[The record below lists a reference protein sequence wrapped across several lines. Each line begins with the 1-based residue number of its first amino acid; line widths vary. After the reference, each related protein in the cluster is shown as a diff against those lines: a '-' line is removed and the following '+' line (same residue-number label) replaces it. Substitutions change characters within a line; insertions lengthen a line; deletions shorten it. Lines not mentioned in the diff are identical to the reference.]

1 MRSPS
6 PAGRSSTVTAAARY
20 TTCARAAS
28 TKCFANA
35 RDASHYGLPEVVL
48 DGVVEEAHPPF
59 KLVHTL
65 RFLFTDANKAEGF
78 TRITWEIAPTQS
90 GFCRLTV
97 IHEVEGAPMMAAA
110 TDSQFNEQGAGGWT
124 WVISDLKSLLE
135 TGKPLA
141 AAEVGGSR
149 REFCGSA
156 RRRIGAP
163 PAAVC
168 MKSGLGKR
176 ERF

>member
-1 MRSPS
+1 MGSGKEEGVR
-6 PAGRSSTVTAAARY
+6 PATTQIHEIYIKATPQAIWDAITEPGWTEQYGYRGRSIYDLRKGGKYEV
-20 TTCARAAS
+20 
-28 TKCFANA
+28 FANA
-35 RDASHYGLPEVVL
+35 QMRSYGLPEVVL

-135 TGKPLA
+135 TGKPL
-141 AAEVGGSR
+141 GG
-149 REFCGSA
+149 
-156 RRRIGAP
+156 
-163 PAAVC
+163 
-168 MKSGLGKR
+168 
-176 ERF
+176 

>member
-1 MRSPS
+1 MGSGKEEGVRAATTQIHEIYIKATPQAIWDAITQPGWTEQYGYQGRSHYDLRPGGKYEVESNAQMRS
-6 PAGRSSTVTAAARY
+6 
-20 TTCARAAS
+20 
-28 TKCFANA
+28 
-35 RDASHYGLPEVVL
+35 YGLPDVVL

-65 RFLFTDANKAEGF
+65 RFLFSDANKAEGF

-97 IHEVEGAPMMAAA
+97 IHEVEGAPLMAAA

-135 TGKPLA
+135 TGKPL
-141 AAEVGGSR
+141 GG
-149 REFCGSA
+149 
-156 RRRIGAP
+156 
-163 PAAVC
+163 
-168 MKSGLGKR
+168 
-176 ERF
+176 